1 MKRLSVDFS
10 GDALNCVDY
19 IAQEL
24 AICRGDALLHAIG
37 LMRFVAKELNSGN
50 RILIVNEKEG
60 YKKQIVQL

>member
-37 LMRFVAKELNSGN
+37 LMRFFS
-50 RILIVNEKEG
+50 
-60 YKKQIVQL
+60 